1 LNLFATQFVEV
12 AVTAGTNLS
21 GWTLYYYNGSNGLSY
36 ATSSLSGVAPSSGVA
51 VVSVD
56 KAGIQNGGSDGFA
69 LVDNSNNV
77 VQFLSYEGT
86 VTARNGPA
94 NGMLSTNVGVQES
107 SSTPIGYSLQ
117 LAGSGCSYGDFSWQN
132 PASNTKGSVN
142 NGQTFNCQSNAA
154 PTASPVA
161 PTGSPPAP
169 TASPVT
175 PTGNPPAPT
184 ASPLDSN
191 MLTVASGHGTITS
204 SGNTWVLPA
213 GIADIF
219 IDVESSSD
227 LDFDLFDGSTTI
239 VGAGGLL
246 SSK

>member
-1 LNLFATQFVEV
+1 MHCSQRKISHRVVLQAWINEFHYENVGTDDGEFIEV
-12 AVTAGTNLS
+12 AVSASTNLS
-21 GWTLYYYNGSNGLSY
+21 GWTIYYYNGNNGESY
-36 ATSSLSGVAPSSGVA
+36 ATSTLIGVGPSSGVS
-51 VVSVD
+51 VVSVNQS
-56 KAGIQNGGSDGFA
+56 GIQNGGSDGIA

-86 VTARNGPA
+86 VTALNGPA
-94 NGMLSTNVGVQES
+94 SGMISTNVGVLES

-117 LAGSGCSYGDFSWQN
+117 LAGRGCSYDDFSWRN

-142 NGQTFNCQSNAA
+142 NGQIFECQS
-154 PTASPVA
+154 TA
-161 PTGSPPAP
+161 
-169 TASPVT
+169 T
-175 PTGNPPAPT
+175 PS

-191 MLTVASGHGTITS
+191 MLTAASGYGTLTS
-204 SGNTWVLPA
+204 SGDLWVLPA

-219 IDVESSSD
+219 VDVESSSD
-227 LDFDLFDGSTTI
+227 LDFELFDGSTTI